1 MNALFAAGGDSLSF
15 LSQFGV
21 EWDILISQGLMFVIL
36 AAILY
41 NFVFNPVMKTADA
54 RQKKI
59 EQGVQDAMEAQRR
72 LLECEKQCSQKIA
85 AAAQEASEIIAKNKN
100 DAKAMLEKASAEASL
115 KSLEAIEKAKG
126 EIASEREKMKSEL
139 KAELSALVVK
149 TAESVLKE
157 ELGAEA
163 KSRIA
168 KKSAE
173 KLER

>member
-41 NFVFNPVMKTADA
+41 KFVFKPVMKTADA

-85 AAAQEASEIIAKNKN
+85 AAAQEASEIIAKTKN
-100 DAKAMLEKASAEASL
+100 DAKAMLEKASAEASQ
-115 KSLEAIEKAKG
+115 KSLEAIEKA
-126 EIASEREKMKSEL
+126 RL
-139 KAELSALVVK
+139 PRSAK
-149 TAESVLKE
+149 
-157 ELGAEA
+157 
-163 KSRIA
+163 R
-168 KKSAE
+168 
-173 KLER
+173 